1 MPVLVLVQVCIS
13 HHHTPSHHTNTNI
26 TVHTHSLISQ
36 ANNNTYFTAQHGM
49 VGGFLFEY
57 WLVIQAN
64 ETVFNVL
71 EKTVGNEWQLE
82 QKCLDK
88 CIHKWYFWMLKYT
101 HDINQKYTQQ
111 LLYVSLALQY
121 KGLSNSGLNLL
132 GKGGVVL
139 GKQSFN
145 NLMEKISRQESQV
158 TVVKLKEPLFI

>member
-1 MPVLVLVQVCIS
+1 
-13 HHHTPSHHTNTNI
+13 
-26 TVHTHSLISQ
+26 
-36 ANNNTYFTAQHGM
+36 
-49 VGGFLFEY
+49 
-57 WLVIQAN
+57 
-64 ETVFNVL
+64 
-71 EKTVGNEWQLE
+71 
-82 QKCLDK
+82 
-88 CIHKWYFWMLKYT
+88 MLKYT